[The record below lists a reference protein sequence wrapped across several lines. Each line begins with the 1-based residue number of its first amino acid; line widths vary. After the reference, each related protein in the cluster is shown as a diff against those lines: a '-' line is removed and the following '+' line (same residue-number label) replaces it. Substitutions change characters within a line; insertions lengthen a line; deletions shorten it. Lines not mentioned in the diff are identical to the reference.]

1 MTSLS
6 QNAISYLYENPKE
19 TSRQLSLQVLNI
31 KKISANTVNT
41 AKSDRFRLI
50 LSDGSHFQ
58 QAMVTTKLNELIT
71 SGEMKMNC
79 IVCLKQYICNEV
91 QGRKILIVLDL
102 EVTGEEFERIGNPV
116 NISGGSKGASGA
128 KPAAAATSSSGSR
141 QTSYGSKSS
150 VSSAG
155 SSNVRIFPIK
165 GLNPY
170 QNKWTIKARVTKKGD
185 IRTWSNARGEGKL
198 FSADLIDKD
207 GTEIRCTFFKEAV
220 DKFYELLQQGNVYTF
235 SGGRLKIANKRF
247 TSIPNDY
254 EITFNPDSII
264 LPAGED
270 SDIKV
275 QTFAFTK
282 LDTLESKEVG
292 SLIDVVGV
300 VTVDQGLSSVTSKKD
315 GRQIP
320 KRDLQLLDD
329 TGTAIR
335 VTLWGDQASMPD
347 TSFTPEETVMAVKA
361 AKIGDFSGRSLSVG
375 FASTMLLNPD
385 IPEVRQIRQWYSS
398 GGKDQAVTNLSS
410 GGGGG
415 KVRGFD
421 QRKFISS
428 IKDDNLGHGDK
439 ADYIDVVAT
448 INFIRHDDRI
458 SYPACPDP
466 DNNKKVIKQMDGSW
480 LCEANGKTYDKPEHR
495 YILSMT
501 LADHSGTTWVTA
513 FNDISTE
520 LLGGQTADS
529 VLQIKDDDEA
539 KYESIFNEANCTE
552 RLFTFRVKAEEV
564 QDETRIKVS
573 VVRAKPI
580 DFVSECNELI
590 KALDRL

>member
-6 QNAISYLYENPKE
+6 QNAIKFLYENPKV
-19 TSRQLSLQVLNI
+19 TNRQLSLQVLDI
-31 KKISANTVNT
+31 KKIVANNVST
-41 AKSDRFRLI
+41 AKSDRYRLI

-71 SGEMKMNC
+71 SGTLKLNC

-91 QGRKILIVLDL
+91 QGRKIVIVLDL
-102 EVTGEEFERIGNPV
+102 EVTGMESERIGNPV
-116 NISGGSKGASGA
+116 NISASKGGA
-128 KPAAAATSSSGSR
+128 VVKPAPSAAPSSASSHQQTSSYKRSVGSP
-141 QTSYGSKSS
+141 SMN
-150 VSSAG
+150 
-155 SSNVRIFPIK
+155 NVRIFPIK

-185 IRTWSNARGEGKL
+185 VRTWSNARGEGKL

-220 DKFYELLQQGNVYTF
+220 DKFYDLLQQGKVFTF

-254 EITFNPDSII
+254 EITFNPESTI

-270 SDIKV
+270 NDIKV
-275 QTFAFTK
+275 QTFSFTK
-282 LDTLESKEVG
+282 LNDVESKEVG

-300 VTVDQGLSSVTSKKD
+300 VTSDQGLSSVTAKKD
-315 GRQIP
+315 QRQIP
-320 KRDLQLLDD
+320 KRDLQIVDE
-329 TGTAIR
+329 TGTGIR
-335 VTLWGDQASMPD
+335 VTLWGEEAKEER
-347 TSFTPEETVMAVKA
+347 FTPDETVMAIKA

-375 FASTMLLNPD
+375 FASTMMVNPD
-385 IPEVRQIRQWYSS
+385 IPEARTIRQWYSS
-398 GGKDQAVTNLSS
+398 GGKSQAVTNLSS

-415 KVRGFD
+415 RARGFD
-421 QRKFISS
+421 ERKFVSA
-428 IKDDNLGHGDK
+428 IKDENLGHGDK

-448 INFIRHDDRI
+448 VNYIRHDDRI

-466 DNNKKVIKQMDGSW
+466 DNNKKVIEQTDGSW

-501 LADHSGTTWVTA
+501 LADHTGTTWVTA
-513 FNDISTE
+513 FNDIAKDF
-520 LLGGQTADS
+520 LGGKTADS
-529 VLQIKDDDEA
+529 VLEIKEQDEA
-539 KYESIFNEANCTE
+539 QYESIFNDANFTE

-573 VVRAKPI
+573 IVRAKPI
-580 DFVSECNELI
+580 DFVEESNELI